1 MENKHE
7 QLTEQRKVLSMGG
20 SLVVTIPRKMV
31 EKMQLEKGNQV
42 KIDMSSDG
50 KLTIEKETDTSL
62 SPAFQSAL
70 EHAMDKYADALQMLK
85 ESDK

>member
-1 MENKHE
+1 MENKRE

-31 EKMQLEKGNQV
+31 EKMQLKKGNQI
-42 KIDMSSDG
+42 KINMSSDG

-62 SPAFQSAL
+62 SPAFQAAL
-70 EHAMDKYADALQMLK
+70 EHAMDKYAGALQMLK